1 MWMIPVFLKV
11 LFGNIATPIV
21 LKKVTSQGSRSRR
34 FRSQYIFAAV
44 LVWAAVLLSG
54 NTVASPSFGLVL
66 LIGFLQSFGT
76 YCYWHAIKISMSKT
90 AVTTQFDDLLGMI
103 MGYGFLGE
111 MYYLRNAPLA
121 AGIAV
126 SLAGVFVYVWFR
138 GIVNKE
144 GDEKSDPSR
153 QASDSDRAL
162 AMWVA
167 GYSVLWGL
175 AYFSLRFF
183 ALRDVSHWT
192 FLSAW
197 YTGALVGSQVILWTA
212 GEKERGERLTLR
224 GHLASGL
231 LAVFIVCSL
240 ASQYWASK
248 LTPITVH
255 QPIYQVTEM
264 VFPALIGLFYF
275 KEIKALTKSGKAA
288 IVLGIVGMALI
299 ALSYR

>member
-1 MWMIPVFLKV
+1 MWLIPVFLKV
-11 LFGNIATPIV
+11 LFGNIVTPIV

-34 FRSQYIFAAV
+34 FRSQYIFASV
-44 LVWAAVLLSG
+44 LVWATVLLMSG
-54 NTVASPSFGLVL
+54 GNIAWPSFGLVL

-76 YCYWHAIKISMSKT
+76 YCYWHAIKISVSKT

-111 MYYLRNAPLA
+111 AYYLRNAPLA
-121 AGIAV
+121 TGIV
-126 SLAGVFVYVWFR
+126 LSLASVFVYVWLR
-138 GIVNKE
+138 VTVKK
-144 GDEKSDPSR
+144 GDANSELAR
-153 QASDSDRAL
+153 QTSDSDRAL

-183 ALRDVSHWT
+183 ALREVPHST
-192 FLSAW
+192 FLPAW
-197 YTGALVGSQVILWTA
+197 YTGALIGSQVVFWTA
-212 GEKERGERLTLR
+212 GEKERGERLTVR
-224 GHLASGL
+224 DHLASGL
-231 LAVFIVCSL
+231 LAVLIVSSL
-240 ASQYWASK
+240 AFQYWASK

-264 VFPALIGLFYF
+264 IFPALIGLFYF

-288 IVLGIVGMALI
+288 FVLGAVGMLLI
-299 ALSYR
+299 AMSYR

>member
-1 MWMIPVFLKV
+1 MWLIPVFLKV
-11 LFGNIATPIV
+11 LFGNVATPIV

-34 FRSQYIFAAV
+34 FRSQYIFAAI
-44 LVWAAVLLSG
+44 LVWMAVLLSG
-54 NTVASPSFGLVL
+54 SSIAWPSFGLVL
-66 LIGFLQSFGT
+66 LIGFLQSFGS

-103 MGYGFLGE
+103 MGYGLLGE
-111 MYYLRNAPLA
+111 IYYLRNAPLA
-121 AGIAV
+121 AGIAL
-126 SLAGVFVYVWFR
+126 SLVGVFVYVWLR
-138 GIVNKE
+138 GTIKKGEENS
-144 GDEKSDPSR
+144 GQTS

-183 ALRDVSHWT
+183 ALREVSHWT

-197 YTGALVGSQVILWTA
+197 YTGALVGSQVILWIA
-212 GEKERGERLTLR
+212 GEKERGERLSV
-224 GHLASGL
+224 GAHLASGL
-231 LAVFIVCSL
+231 LAVFIVLSL
-240 ASQYWASK
+240 TFQYWASK

-264 VFPALIGLFYF
+264 IFPALIGLFYF
-275 KEIKALTKSGKAA
+275 KEIKMLTRAGKIAF
-288 IVLGIVGMALI
+288 VLGIAGMVLI